1 MKNWKWLAF
10 LLVGTSF
17 CLCAPTAFAA
27 ESAGLHT
34 QLPGAELWQ
43 PYLDQSPVDALQVAE
58 DPWSV
63 LQSFCTSSLFQT
75 LRESIRGYAALLLFL
90 LLSAIVSLFLGE
102 EGDHSWCDLVCA
114 GGCGIL
120 LWEPLLEIAR
130 QLCAQIESWNRFLSG
145 FLPVYAGVLIMGG
158 ETSAGAAASG
168 FFLTL
173 LCLLAQALTAFVPP
187 ILECFLA
194 LSMACCITEQSC
206 LGNLCKA
213 AGTLLQKGLSLTGK
227 LLAALLGFQRISAA
241 QLDRTALRTGQF
253 LTGTIPIVGQSLS
266 DASEVVLAGIQL
278 LKSGLG
284 MAAILILLAEFL
296 PLYLGMLAHLGCI
309 VLCGTLCSLTG
320 NNRGQALLTCFASAV
335 RCMMACIALF
345 RAGRNRNRTSFY
357 AGRRLMQTLKSAA
370 VVFCTAC
377 ICAELLARLTENS
390 WARRCIKAVAG
401 LYILVVLLQVIPQ
414 LRTEVQSFSVPDLS
428 PASMGTLEDAIRAE
442 LDARSSGQEAK
453 EGDLSG

>member
-1 MKNWKWLAF
+1 MITAGVILSAP
-10 LLVGTSF
+10 VGAGSF
-17 CLCAPTAFAA
+17 CGSHCLKLPGSCVRRLKAGTAF
-27 ESAGLHT
+27 
-34 QLPGAELWQ
+34 
-43 PYLDQSPVDALQVAE
+43 SP
-58 DPWSV
+58 
-63 LQSFCTSSLFQT
+63 
-75 LRESIRGYAALLLFL
+75 
-90 LLSAIVSLFLGE
+90 
-102 EGDHSWCDLVCA
+102 
-114 GGCGIL
+114 
-120 LWEPLLEIAR
+120 
-130 QLCAQIESWNRFLSG
+130 G

-266 DASEVVLAGIQL
+266 DASEAVLAGIQL

-320 NNRGQALLTCFASAV
+320 NNRGQALLACFASAV

-345 RAGRNRNRTSFY
+345 FGLAVTGTALLFMLGAFDADIEKRSCGLLHCLYLRRAAGPAHRKQLGPAVHKSRGWTIYFSGAFTGHPSAPNRSSVLFCAGSFARIHGHAGR
-357 AGRRLMQTLKSAA
+357 
-370 VVFCTAC
+370 CH
-377 ICAELLARLTENS
+377 
-390 WARRCIKAVAG
+390 
-401 LYILVVLLQVIPQ
+401 
-414 LRTEVQSFSVPDLS
+414 
-428 PASMGTLEDAIRAE
+428 
-442 LDARSSGQEAK
+442 SG
-453 EGDLSG
+453 

>member
-1 MKNWKWLAF
+1 MKNWKWWAF

-187 ILECFLA
+187 ILECYLA

-266 DASEVVLAGIQL
+266 DASEAVLAGIQL

-345 RAGRNRNRTSFY
+345 FGLAVTGTALLFML
-357 AGRRLMQTLKSAA
+357 RRLMQTLKSAA
-370 VVFCTAC
+370 VIFCTAC
-377 ICAELLARLTENS
+377 ICAELLARLTGNS
-390 WARRCIKAVAG
+390 WARWCIKAVAG

-453 EGDLSG
+453 EGNLSR

>member
-1 MKNWKWLAF
+1 MSAAVAVFGIALLAALLYAVLEKQAPAYALLLSLGAALVLLVRAGTSIRTVLSGIARLAGQADSGAFSCLVRSAAIVLLTDYTRTLCEEAGEELEVVAF
-10 LLVGTSF
+10 LLVGTSL

-63 LQSFCTSSLFQT
+63 LQSFCTSSLLQA

-173 LCLLAQALTAFVPP
+173 LCLLAQALTVFVPP

-266 DASEVVLAGIQL
+266 DASEAVLAGIQL

-296 PLYLGMLAHLGCI
+296 PLYLGMLTHLGCI

-345 RAGRNRNRTSFY
+345 FG
-357 AGRRLMQTLKSAA
+357 LA
-370 VVFCTAC
+370 VTGTA
-377 ICAELLARLTENS
+377 LLFMLGG
-390 WARRCIKAVAG
+390 V
-401 LYILVVLLQVIPQ
+401 
-414 LRTEVQSFSVPDLS
+414 
-428 PASMGTLEDAIRAE
+428 
-442 LDARSSGQEAK
+442 
-453 EGDLSG
+453 

>member
-1 MKNWKWLAF
+1 MKNWKWWAF
-10 LLVGTSF
+10 LLVGTSL

-90 LLSAIVSLFLGE
+90 LLSAIVSLFLWE

-266 DASEVVLAGIQL
+266 DASEAVLAGIQL

-309 VLCGTLCSLTG
+309 VLCRTLCSLTG
-320 NNRGQALLTCFASAV
+320 NNRGQALLTCFCF
-335 RCMMACIALF
+335 RCSVYDGLYRTLF
-345 RAGRNRNRTSFY
+345 RAGSNRNRTSFY

-377 ICAELLARLTENS
+377 ICAELLARLTGNS
-390 WARRCIKAVAG
+390 WARRCIKSRG
-401 LYILVVLLQVIPQ
+401 WTIY
-414 LRTEVQSFSVPDLS
+414 FSGAFTGHPSAPD
-428 PASMGTLEDAIRAE
+428 
-442 LDARSSGQEAK
+442 RSSVLFCAGSFAHIH
-453 EGDLSG
+453 GHAGRCHSG

>member
-1 MKNWKWLAF
+1 
-10 LLVGTSF
+10 
-17 CLCAPTAFAA
+17 
-27 ESAGLHT
+27 
-34 QLPGAELWQ
+34 
-43 PYLDQSPVDALQVAE
+43 
-58 DPWSV
+58 
-63 LQSFCTSSLFQT
+63 
-75 LRESIRGYAALLLFL
+75 
-90 LLSAIVSLFLGE
+90 
-102 EGDHSWCDLVCA
+102 
-114 GGCGIL
+114 
-120 LWEPLLEIAR
+120 
-130 QLCAQIESWNRFLSG
+130 
-145 FLPVYAGVLIMGG
+145 MGG

-194 LSMACCITEQSC
+194 MSMACCITEQSC

-213 AGTLLQKGLSLTGK
+213 AGILLQKGLSLTGK

-266 DASEVVLAGIQL
+266 DASEAVLAGIQL

-320 NNRGQALLTCFASAV
+320 NSRGQALLSCFASAV

-345 RAGRNRNRTSFY
+345 FG
-357 AGRRLMQTLKSAA
+357 LA
-370 VVFCTAC
+370 VTGTA
-377 ICAELLARLTENS
+377 LLFMLGG
-390 WARRCIKAVAG
+390 V
-401 LYILVVLLQVIPQ
+401 
-414 LRTEVQSFSVPDLS
+414 
-428 PASMGTLEDAIRAE
+428 
-442 LDARSSGQEAK
+442 
-453 EGDLSG
+453 

>member
-1 MKNWKWLAF
+1 MKNWKWWAF

-194 LSMACCITEQSC
+194 MSMACCITEQSC

-227 LLAALLGFQRISAA
+227 LLAALLGFQRISA
-241 QLDRTALRTGQF
+241 
-253 LTGTIPIVGQSLS
+253 
-266 DASEVVLAGIQL
+266 
-278 LKSGLG
+278 
-284 MAAILILLAEFL
+284 
-296 PLYLGMLAHLGCI
+296 
-309 VLCGTLCSLTG
+309 
-320 NNRGQALLTCFASAV
+320 
-335 RCMMACIALF
+335 
-345 RAGRNRNRTSFY
+345 
-357 AGRRLMQTLKSAA
+357 KSAA

-377 ICAELLARLTENS
+377 ICAELLARLTGNS

-453 EGDLSG
+453 EGNLSG

>member
-1 MKNWKWLAF
+1 M
-10 LLVGTSF
+10 
-17 CLCAPTAFAA
+17 
-27 ESAGLHT
+27 
-34 QLPGAELWQ
+34 
-43 PYLDQSPVDALQVAE
+43 
-58 DPWSV
+58 
-63 LQSFCTSSLFQT
+63 
-75 LRESIRGYAALLLFL
+75 
-90 LLSAIVSLFLGE
+90 
-102 EGDHSWCDLVCA
+102 
-114 GGCGIL
+114 
-120 LWEPLLEIAR
+120 LEIAR

-194 LSMACCITEQSC
+194 MCMACCITEQSC

-266 DASEVVLAGIQL
+266 DASEAVLAGIQL

-345 RAGRNRNRTSFY
+345 FG
-357 AGRRLMQTLKSAA
+357 LA
-370 VVFCTAC
+370 VTGTA
-377 ICAELLARLTENS
+377 LLFMLGG
-390 WARRCIKAVAG
+390 V
-401 LYILVVLLQVIPQ
+401 
-414 LRTEVQSFSVPDLS
+414 
-428 PASMGTLEDAIRAE
+428 
-442 LDARSSGQEAK
+442 
-453 EGDLSG
+453 

>member
-1 MKNWKWLAF
+1 MQELIRANSLEDAKI
-10 LLVGTSF
+10 
-17 CLCAPTAFAA
+17 TAYHIGFVLGPCINASGRLDTAA
-27 ESAGLHT
+27 R
-34 QLPGAELWQ
+34 
-43 PYLDQSPVDALQVAE
+43 
-58 DPWSV
+58 
-63 LQSFCTSSLFQT
+63 SL
-75 LRESIRGYAALLLFL
+75 ALLNAKTKEEAARLAGDL
-90 LLSAIVSLFLGE
+90 TALNQSRKALTEKGKEEAIRIIETTELKNDRVLVVYLPDCHESL
-102 EGDHSWCDLVCA
+102 A
-114 GGCGIL
+114 GI
-120 LWEPLLEIAR
+120 IAGR
-130 QLCAQIESWNRFLSG
+130 IREKYHRPAF
-145 FLPVYAGVLIMGG
+145 VLTGG

-187 ILECFLA
+187 ILECYLA

-213 AGTLLQKGLSLTGK
+213 AGILLQKGLSLTGK

-266 DASEVVLAGIQL
+266 DASEAVLAGIQL

-345 RAGRNRNRTSFY
+345 FG
-357 AGRRLMQTLKSAA
+357 LA
-370 VVFCTAC
+370 VTGTA
-377 ICAELLARLTENS
+377 LLFMLGG
-390 WARRCIKAVAG
+390 V
-401 LYILVVLLQVIPQ
+401 
-414 LRTEVQSFSVPDLS
+414 
-428 PASMGTLEDAIRAE
+428 
-442 LDARSSGQEAK
+442 
-453 EGDLSG
+453 

>member
-1 MKNWKWLAF
+1 MSAAVAVFGIALLAALLYAVLEKQAPAYALLLSLGAALV
-10 LLVGTSF
+10 LLVRAGTSIRTVLSGIARLAGQADSGAF
-17 CLCAPTAFAA
+17 SCLVRSAAIVLLTDYTRTLCEEAGAESLGWCVGLAGRCAPTAFAA

-63 LQSFCTSSLFQT
+63 LQSFCTSALFQT
-75 LRESIRGYAALLLFL
+75 LRESIRGYAAQLLFL
-90 LLSAIVSLFLGE
+90 LLSAIVCLFLGE

-266 DASEVVLAGIQL
+266 DASEAVLAGIQL

-284 MAAILILLAEFL
+284 MAAILILLTEFL

-345 RAGRNRNRTSFY
+345 FG
-357 AGRRLMQTLKSAA
+357 LA
-370 VVFCTAC
+370 VTGTA
-377 ICAELLARLTENS
+377 LLFMLGG
-390 WARRCIKAVAG
+390 V
-401 LYILVVLLQVIPQ
+401 
-414 LRTEVQSFSVPDLS
+414 
-428 PASMGTLEDAIRAE
+428 
-442 LDARSSGQEAK
+442 
-453 EGDLSG
+453 